1 MLIISISWIPC
12 KQGIWGGLVVGTI
25 GQVLNIYTYT
35 HTFHVQPSL
44 MFDKL
49 FHILTLEV
57 AKTSG
62 LSSRNCESPILM

>member
-1 MLIISISWIPC
+1 M
-12 KQGIWGGLVVGTI
+12 VGTI